1 MGIAT
6 DFPEQSSSENPLDQ
20 SLERLNGERRT
31 DVVGI
36 FPTKRPSRPDRRVA
50 ARTERRM
57 GRSAREIH
65 DSGNDRAFE

>member
-20 SLERLNGERRT
+20 SLERLNGERRS

-36 FPTKRPSRPDRRVA
+36 FPNEEAITP
-50 ARTERRM
+50 
-57 GRSAREIH
+57 
-65 DSGNDRAFE
+65 